1 MNDQMQ
7 TQFMQTSQGLAS
19 VGYENL
25 RNFSN
30 TQDTIKDGNYSLSSQ
45 LANCCCTTQRG
56 IDSVNYNGAIN
67 TAAIQ
72 QTVTEQ
78 TQKVLDT
85 ITGNRMADMQNQINQ
100 LQLSQAM
107 CGVVRYPNTFAYNAG
122 PSPCPAPHRPSLRQP
137 RALCRSISRQSC
149 VTSVATALRRSR
161 LWSPARPFRRLSR
174 LTTPRSS

>member
-1 MNDQMQ
+1 MFGNYNPYMPQPFTMDPQRNQMQ

-122 PSPCPAPHRPSLRQP
+122 PSPFCGNG
-137 RALCRSISRQSC
+137 CC
-149 VTSVATALRRSR
+149 SVANI
-161 LWSPARPFRRLSR
+161 
-174 LTTPRSS
+174 